1 MGGAF
6 HPVISSVSRL
16 PHNECLNCGFDSWR
30 LPADLSSRES
40 KNLNGFIEHRR
51 PIKQFQYL
59 HHAGAPLES
68 LYVINSGF
76 LRTSISDSVGREQ
89 ITGFSM
95 TGELVGLDAIGAG
108 NYLCDSIALE
118 DSSVCGIRFSD
129 LEELGRNLPALQHHF
144 HRAMGAEIT
153 RDHGIML
160 LLGAMSAEERVI
172 IFLLNISARFSA
184 RGYSGTYFRLPMTRR
199 DIGSYLGLKLETVSR
214 IFSHLNNIQLISI
227 NHKSIEIKSIPKL
240 QQMIGSHESLRS

>member
-6 HPVISSVSRL
+6 HPVFSSVSRL

-30 LPADLSSRES
+30 LPADLSSHES
-40 KNLNGFIEHRR
+40 KNLNDFIEHRR
-51 PIKQFQYL
+51 PIRRSQYL
-59 HHAGAPLES
+59 YRAGAPLES
-68 LYVINSGF
+68 LYAVNSGF
-76 LRTSISDSVGREQ
+76 LRTSVSDSHGREQ
-89 ITGFSM
+89 IIGFSM

-108 NYLCDSIALE
+108 SYLCDSIALE
-118 DSSVCGIRFSD
+118 DSSVCGIHFSD
-129 LEELGRNLPALQHHF
+129 FEKLGLIIPALQQHL
-144 HRAMGAEIT
+144 HRAMSTEIT

-172 IFLLNISARFSA
+172 IFLLNISKRFST
-184 RGYSGTYFRLPMTRR
+184 RGFSGTYFRLPMTRR

-214 IFSHLNNIQLISI
+214 VFSHLNNIHLISI

-240 QQMIGSHESLRS
+240 QQRIGSHETLRS